1 MVQFLFL
8 FLSLKSNQMT
18 KLFEPITIN
27 DHILLKNRVIMSPM
41 CQYSAVG
48 GFPNSWHFVHYTT
61 RAIGG
66 VGAIIVEAT
75 AVSAEGRISYGDL
88 GIWKDEQMESYI
100 DLVDEIKKYN
110 CVTGIQLAHAG
121 RKASCGKPWIS
132 HRQIKPNEV
141 NGWKT
146 VSSTAQGFYEEDVP
160 PHQLTH
166 EEIKKIILD
175 FKKAAER
182 AIKAGF
188 EIIEIHAA
196 HGYLIHQFFSPII
209 NNRTDEYGGSFEN
222 RVKLLL
228 EVVEE
233 VKSVL
238 TTQSLWVRISATD
251 WAEGGWNLDDSKKLA
266 VLLEEKGVDVI
277 DVSTGGGVA
286 HQEIEVKKEYQVPFA
301 TAIKEI
307 TTMNVG
313 AVGLI
318 ETGEEAEKILQEDKA
333 DLIFIGRELL
343 RNPYFALNAS
353 IELGEEI
360 KWPNQ
365 YERSN
370 PKK

>member
-1 MVQFLFL
+1 
-8 FLSLKSNQMT
+8 MT
-18 KLFEPITIN
+18 KLFEPISIN
-27 DHILLKNRVIMSPM
+27 ENILLKNRIIMSPM

-48 GFPNSWHFVHYTT
+48 GFPNSWHYIHYTT
-61 RAIGG
+61 RAVGG
-66 VGAIIVEAT
+66 VGAIILEAT
-75 AVSAEGRISYGDL
+75 AVSPEGRISYGDL

-121 RKASCGKPWIS
+121 RKASCGKPWINY
-132 HRQIKPNEV
+132 HQIKPNEV

-146 VSSTAQGFYEEDVP
+146 VSSTDQGFYEEDIP
-160 PHQLTH
+160 PHQLTI
-166 EEIKKIILD
+166 EEIKKVVSD

-182 AIKAGF
+182 SVKAGF

-196 HGYLIHQFFSPII
+196 HGYLMHQFFSPII

-222 RVKLLL
+222 RIKLLL

-266 VLLEEKGVDVI
+266 ILLEEKGVDVI

-301 TAIKEI
+301 TAIKDI

-318 ETGEEAEKILQEDKA
+318 ETAEEAEKILQEDKA

-353 IELGEEI
+353 IDLSEDI

-365 YERSN
+365 YDRSK